1 MKKPLYCL
9 KNIPIFIFP
18 SSHIQRIK
26 DAGHRE
32 EQKKTGIAIC
42 VETIKKI
49 KGMKGL
55 SGIHIIS
62 GGKEDLISEIISEAG
77 L

>member
-1 MKKPLYCL
+1 M
-9 KNIPIFIFP
+9 
-18 SSHIQRIK
+18 
-26 DAGHRE
+26 
-32 EQKKTGIAIC
+32 GIEIC
-42 VETIKKI
+42 VETINKI

-62 GGKEDLISEIISEAG
+62 GGKEDIISEIIAEAG